1 MRKVLAVS
9 SGGGHLVEMR
19 RIMPAFACCDVAY
32 VCTDREADADL
43 AAYRYYSIRDVSRR
57 DRPAAFAVL
66 IWQLIAILRKER
78 PEVVVTTGSAPGL
91 IAIALAKVMNRSR
104 TVWIDC
110 SSQAERMSL
119 SGRLARP
126 VADAWLTQ
134 WKHLARPNGPEYW
147 GAVL

>member
-1 MRKVLAVS
+1 MRRVLAVS

-19 RIMPAFACCDVAY
+19 RIMPAFAGFDVAY
-32 VCTDREADADL
+32 ACTEPEADADMTGH
-43 AAYRYYSIRDVSRR
+43 RYYPIRDVTRR
-57 DRPAAFAVL
+57 DRFGFAVVA
-66 IWQLIAILRKER
+66 WQVIGILRHER

-91 IAIALAKVMNRSR
+91 IALALAKAFCRSR

-110 SSQAERMSL
+110 ISQVETMSL

-134 WKHLARPNGPEYW
+134 WEHLARPGGPEFW